1 MKLSVYMMI
10 WNLEYV
16 DNFVMIDYVRS
27 TNQVLS
33 SLLWDI
39 CVEVEWSDNIGTAL
53 TLVYQV
59 IS

>member
-1 MKLSVYMMI
+1 VKLSVYMMI